1 MIIIRGVSIQDE
13 NMSQIK
19 ASELISLNTYR
30 KCKQFTILDLLN
42 ELKLR
47 NWLFNSNIGDLV
59 YHPQIETLFWTKV
72 HFKQFWFDKIISG
85 QPFAHAYGDD
95 FYNAHLPFV
104 KTTQK
109 KRIVNLVDSPALGI
123 FTCRDIIESATRI
136 EKTYKRFEKSKHPEN
151 EKNSFKEYLLDA
163 PHRMSRGNVTV
174 AVDLSYPDALLK
186 KAFEKALLSWRTEL
200 RVQKNNAQ
208 SWRVTKLYN
217 LIDYNAFFI
226 QDYLFLCNFLQQK
239 KSLNSLCKIIKGN
252 DLDYENFVEVD
263 YKFAVKTLD
272 SGDIEVLEQMI
283 ETNPEF
289 KTCPI
294 MDAAHLW
301 E

>member
-1 MIIIRGVSIQDE
+1 
-13 NMSQIK
+13 MSQIK
-19 ASELISLNTYR
+19 ASELISFNTYK

-47 NWLFNSNIGDLV
+47 NWLAKSNFEDLV
-59 YHPQIETLFWTKV
+59 YHPQIETLLWTKD

-95 FYNAHLPFV
+95 FYRAHLPFV

-109 KRIVNLVDSPALGI
+109 KQIINLVDSPALGI
-123 FTCRDIIESATRI
+123 FTNRDIIESAKNI
-136 EKTYKRFEKSKHPEN
+136 EKINKCSGESKHTESERNASKEN
-151 EKNSFKEYLLDA
+151 RLDG
-163 PHRMSRGNVTV
+163 PHRMSKSHLTV
-174 AVDLSYPDALLK
+174 AVDLSYPDVLLK
-186 KAFEKALLSWRTEL
+186 KAFENALSLWRAEL
-200 RVQKNNAQ
+200 RVKKNTTQ

-239 KSLNSLCKIIKGN
+239 KSLNSLCKIIKGD
-252 DLDYENFVEVD
+252 DLDYEDFVEVN
-263 YKFAVKTLD
+263 YKFAVKTL
-272 SGDIEVLEQMI
+272 GAEDIEVLEQMI
-283 ETNPEF
+283 ESNPEF

-294 MDAAHLW
+294 MDSAHLW
-301 E
+301 K